1 MEKDKLTKFRLNKKT
16 ISKLDALQQR
26 GGNNVESLAKP
37 CILTLDV
44 NGINICFE
52 TQAYKTCGESI
63 FIDCITQTELPTC
76 RDCV

>member
-1 MEKDKLTKFRLNKKT
+1 MKKSKLKSLALNKKT
-16 ISKLDALQQR
+16 ISKLDALLQR
-26 GGNNVESLAKP
+26 GGNNIESLAKP

-52 TQAYKTCGESI
+52 TQAYKTCGASI
-63 FIDCITQTELPTC
+63 LIDCITQTELPTC

>member
-1 MEKDKLTKFRLNKKT
+1 MKKSKLAKFSLNKKT
-16 ISKLDALQQR
+16 ISKLDALKHN
-26 GGNNVESLAKP
+26 GGNNVESLVKP

-52 TQAYKTCGESI
+52 TQAYKTCGVSI
-63 FIDCITQTELPTC
+63 IVDCITQTELPTC